1 MKLKDLHTNLEK
13 EINLLKFYPKKEISV
28 DSFLIDKNIIQ
39 DISQNKI
46 KQNINLK
53 NNSDIKVKKIN
64 KKNNFDSLNFN
75 KKDINIDLH
84 LKIKKNKK
92 ISYFKKNKSI
102 FKFPK
107 FFIYFLF
114 FIFIIFT
121 NKIAVEY
128 FTNSWYKKIID
139 LKNNNSEEN
148 LKSAKLDFMI
158 SNILFKPF
166 SIIPLQKI
174 KNADNAILW
183 GLKVTN
189 LLLELQNF
197 QNGVNQLIEKKW
209 IWNIMFSQ
217 LLFNN
222 KKLFKYTEK
231 EIWEIIKI
239 YNNIYLKDNK
249 DLQLKLNFFKWKLN
263 EIQFYNKVINDNFQT
278 FLNTLWHNK
287 RKKYLIVFQNNDEIR
302 PQWGFMWSMWIVE
315 IFRWKIKK
323 FEKKDVYN
331 YEFKIKKENFI
342 RENAPKW
349 LNKLTPKLGLRDS
362 NYFIDI
368 QKSSE
373 KIKFF
378 IEKSWYEI
386 DGIIYIN
393 QNSLFKILN
402 LVWEFDS
409 KVLNTKINS
418 LNFSLIMSSLVES
431 KKSHIGTLWT
441 PKQVLFDFME
451 EFKQILKTKKINNID
466 VVKILLDDIKNR
478 EIIFYNFN
486 ELKRDLLEQLW
497 LFNPIKYNETLDFNY
512 PVFTSISWNK
522 SDRFININFNKSIIK
537 WEECSYIINF
547 EIKLEHLFNKK
558 DEKEIL
564 NTFKKFWIK
573 EDISRLLYI
582 QWKWTN
588 KQFIRVVIPI
598 NAIIQNKQYSIFKQD
613 KNTKTIDFFL
623 NTNRWEKS
631 SYNIKYILPNINCK
645 LYNYKIY
652 KQPWVRKYN
661 LNLNIFWERK
671 KFTNIKNDLFIN

>member
-53 NNSDIKVKKIN
+53 NNSDIKIKKIN

-75 KKDINIDLH
+75 KKDISIDLH
-84 LKIKKNKK
+84 LKIKKNKRF
-92 ISYFKKNKSI
+92 SYFKKNKSI

-249 DLQLKLNFFKWKLN
+249 DLQLKLNFFKWK
-263 EIQFYNKVINDNFQT
+263 
-278 FLNTLWHNK
+278 
-287 RKKYLIVFQNNDEIR
+287 
-302 PQWGFMWSMWIVE
+302 
-315 IFRWKIKK
+315 
-323 FEKKDVYN
+323 
-331 YEFKIKKENFI
+331 
-342 RENAPKW
+342 
-349 LNKLTPKLGLRDS
+349 
-362 NYFIDI
+362 
-368 QKSSE
+368 
-373 KIKFF
+373 
-378 IEKSWYEI
+378 
-386 DGIIYIN
+386 
-393 QNSLFKILN
+393 
-402 LVWEFDS
+402 
-409 KVLNTKINS
+409 
-418 LNFSLIMSSLVES
+418 
-431 KKSHIGTLWT
+431 
-441 PKQVLFDFME
+441 
-451 EFKQILKTKKINNID
+451 
-466 VVKILLDDIKNR
+466 
-478 EIIFYNFN
+478 
-486 ELKRDLLEQLW
+486 
-497 LFNPIKYNETLDFNY
+497 
-512 PVFTSISWNK
+512 
-522 SDRFININFNKSIIK
+522 
-537 WEECSYIINF
+537 
-547 EIKLEHLFNKK
+547 
-558 DEKEIL
+558 
-564 NTFKKFWIK
+564 
-573 EDISRLLYI
+573 
-582 QWKWTN
+582 
-588 KQFIRVVIPI
+588 
-598 NAIIQNKQYSIFKQD
+598 
-613 KNTKTIDFFL
+613 
-623 NTNRWEKS
+623 
-631 SYNIKYILPNINCK
+631 
-645 LYNYKIY
+645 
-652 KQPWVRKYN
+652 
-661 LNLNIFWERK
+661 
-671 KFTNIKNDLFIN
+671 

>member
-84 LKIKKNKK
+84 LKIKKNKRF
-92 ISYFKKNKSI
+92 SYFKKNKSI

-249 DLQLKLNFFKWKLN
+249 NLQLKLNFFKWKLN

-278 FLNTLWHNK
+278 FPN
-287 RKKYLIVFQNNDEIR
+287 
-302 PQWGFMWSMWIVE
+302 
-315 IFRWKIKK
+315 
-323 FEKKDVYN
+323 
-331 YEFKIKKENFI
+331 FK
-342 RENAPKW
+342 
-349 LNKLTPKLGLRDS
+349 
-362 NYFIDI
+362 
-368 QKSSE
+368 
-373 KIKFF
+373 
-378 IEKSWYEI
+378 
-386 DGIIYIN
+386 
-393 QNSLFKILN
+393 
-402 LVWEFDS
+402 
-409 KVLNTKINS
+409 
-418 LNFSLIMSSLVES
+418 
-431 KKSHIGTLWT
+431 
-441 PKQVLFDFME
+441 
-451 EFKQILKTKKINNID
+451 
-466 VVKILLDDIKNR
+466 
-478 EIIFYNFN
+478 
-486 ELKRDLLEQLW
+486 
-497 LFNPIKYNETLDFNY
+497 
-512 PVFTSISWNK
+512 
-522 SDRFININFNKSIIK
+522 
-537 WEECSYIINF
+537 
-547 EIKLEHLFNKK
+547 
-558 DEKEIL
+558 
-564 NTFKKFWIK
+564 
-573 EDISRLLYI
+573 
-582 QWKWTN
+582 
-588 KQFIRVVIPI
+588 
-598 NAIIQNKQYSIFKQD
+598 
-613 KNTKTIDFFL
+613 
-623 NTNRWEKS
+623 
-631 SYNIKYILPNINCK
+631 
-645 LYNYKIY
+645 
-652 KQPWVRKYN
+652 
-661 LNLNIFWERK
+661 
-671 KFTNIKNDLFIN
+671 